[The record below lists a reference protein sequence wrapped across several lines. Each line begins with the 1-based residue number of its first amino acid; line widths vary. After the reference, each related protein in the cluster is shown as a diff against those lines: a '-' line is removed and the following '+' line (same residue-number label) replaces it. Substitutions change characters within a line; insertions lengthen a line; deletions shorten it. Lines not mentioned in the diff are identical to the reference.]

1 MHYNFIGHQEDFQDD
16 VTSLLKTLTN
26 NTASNYVDEHFGPR
40 NVYSKEST
48 EDWYND
54 IPCDV
59 MRIIFNVYKDDYTAF
74 NYPIPSWLLEKVS
87 ECSDRPRTPTTLER
101 PIFPGQNGAPSFT
114 T

>member
-16 VTSLLKTLTN
+16 VTSLLNIFTN

-40 NVYSKEST
+40 NVYAKEST

-59 MRIIFNVYKDDYTAF
+59 MKIIFNLYKDDYTAF
-74 NYPIPSWLLEKVS
+74 NYSIPSWLLDKVS
-87 ECSDRPRTPTTLER
+87 ECPDRPRSPKTLEHSV
-101 PIFPGQNGAPSFT
+101 FPGQNGAPSLST
-114 T
+114 